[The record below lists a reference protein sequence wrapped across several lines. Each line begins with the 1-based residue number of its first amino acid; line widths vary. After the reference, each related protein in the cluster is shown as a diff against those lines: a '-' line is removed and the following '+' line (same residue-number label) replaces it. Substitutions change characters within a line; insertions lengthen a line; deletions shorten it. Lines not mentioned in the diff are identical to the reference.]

1 MCQAWNEIM
10 EEERMKGKEMGLRLG
25 EKKGERR
32 GERRGEKR
40 GEKRGEE
47 RMGRLIEILAEQKD
61 LETLQKAAKNR
72 TYRKKLYKELG
83 I

>member
-1 MCQAWNEIM
+1 MCRAFDEWMDDCRKEGIKIG
-10 EEERMKGKEMGLRLG
+10 EER
-25 EKKGERR
+25 GERR

-72 TYRKKLYKELG
+72 IYRKKLYKELG

>member
-32 GERRGEKR
+32 GE
-40 GEKRGEE
+40 KRGEE

-61 LETLQKAAKNR
+61 L
-72 TYRKKLYKELG
+72 
-83 I
+83 

>member
-1 MCQAWNEIM
+1 
-10 EEERMKGKEMGLRLG
+10 MGD
-25 EKKGERR
+25 
-32 GERRGEKR
+32 
-40 GEKRGEE
+40 KRGEE

-72 TYRKKLYKELG
+72 IYRKKLYKELG